1 MDPVTPQA
9 LTIEEKRDLLE
20 VVRIKFGVEARV
32 PRELAI
38 DRICEKALLGSS
50 PSSPLAVSDVCGRL
64 QDRKAPLR
72 FNEVRNAIGRLRQRG
87 RVLLAADTRPQKY
100 FLGDEAAAELA
111 REIGEA
117 NARIQRI
124 VAGLYAGVA
133 IDPRKLRGFLLR
145 VLCELFARFGK
156 EWVRIA
162 VGRVEMKDIFDPTD
176 VRRILVEA
184 AKWAAIEKSDRNL
197 LFARTLQFFRDD
209 EPDYRLLKFTL
220 GQSYF
225 IAQLL
230 AMDIPF
236 DPLSTE
242 IFSGSVFY
250 LDTNAVIGALLPGAA
265 RFRAFQEL
273 VGICRRLGAT
283 LVVARPTL
291 DETRSVVAYE
301 QTEVSKVYDQVPPH
315 LVERTYGDFFQTY
328 VAGKRDNSAFRVDEV
343 FRPFEH
349 LSKTLSDQYGIEIV
363 DDTLFERLRESKDI
377 EKVKQV
383 VFRKSRDVR
392 RKRKGDGATEHDAV
406 LYLFVQSQRV
416 TNSKTRL
423 ITLDRSLP
431 AVGLELSPGEL
442 SFALT
447 LDGFLQSL
455 SPFVSIENELDFAT
469 VFSRLIDKQVFP
481 QDLLYDI
488 RDYLVFEDI
497 GLSCRQI
504 PQEDLDEA
512 LYILKTK
519 VLRGDHYTRED
530 FNQASYEFRRLFTC
544 RYLQREELLATKEAE
559 IQRVRDA
566 HSREKRELADE
577 AERRLREKEERLQ
590 QEIDGLRRSSEAL
603 QGQVEKDRLQRMR
616 RVKLAKRVLVG
627 AVFFGGMASTIW
639 LSLQFGEGTNPW
651 QKVKDFWQYHL
662 GVVALT
668 QLVVSLLLPEDDILR
683 RLLQK
688 N

>member
-1 MDPVTPQA
+1 
-9 LTIEEKRDLLE
+9 
-20 VVRIKFGVEARV
+20 
-32 PRELAI
+32 
-38 DRICEKALLGSS
+38 
-50 PSSPLAVSDVCGRL
+50 
-64 QDRKAPLR
+64 
-72 FNEVRNAIGRLRQRG
+72 
-87 RVLLAADTRPQKY
+87 
-100 FLGDEAAAELA
+100 
-111 REIGEA
+111 
-117 NARIQRI
+117 
-124 VAGLYAGVA
+124 
-133 IDPRKLRGFLLR
+133 
-145 VLCELFARFGK
+145 
-156 EWVRIA
+156 
-162 VGRVEMKDIFDPTD
+162 
-176 VRRILVEA
+176 
-184 AKWAAIEKSDRNL
+184 
-197 LFARTLQFFRDD
+197 
-209 EPDYRLLKFTL
+209 
-220 GQSYF
+220 
-225 IAQLL
+225 
-230 AMDIPF
+230 
-236 DPLSTE
+236 
-242 IFSGSVFY
+242 
-250 LDTNAVIGALLPGAA
+250 
-265 RFRAFQEL
+265 
-273 VGICRRLGAT
+273 
-283 LVVARPTL
+283 
-291 DETRSVVAYE
+291 
-301 QTEVSKVYDQVPPH
+301 
-315 LVERTYGDFFQTY
+315 
-328 VAGKRDNSAFRVDEV
+328 
-343 FRPFEH
+343 
-349 LSKTLSDQYGIEIV
+349 
-363 DDTLFERLRESKDI
+363 
-377 EKVKQV
+377 
-383 VFRKSRDVR
+383 
-392 RKRKGDGATEHDAV
+392 
-406 LYLFVQSQRV
+406 
-416 TNSKTRL
+416 L

-590 QEIDGLRRSSEAL
+590 QEIDALRRSSEAL

-651 QKVKDFWQYHL
+651 QKVKDFWEYHL